1 MTKQSSQQ
9 DHRPAKRPLS
19 HPERLRRLLIRTFP
33 AWVIL
38 CGMLVL
44 SAPNVRNFVE
54 HLIAVGGYID
64 EGAPR
69 AVTGSIAPLF
79 TPEVDHWQA
88 DIFRWARE
96 SSVDPNLLATVIQI
110 ESCGDPNAVSSAGA
124 QGLMQVMPFHFA
136 AGENPLDPETNVAR
150 GVGVLTECLFSA
162 YNPQIDVGLALACY
176 NGGPSVFVNAL
187 ADWHPQAQWY
197 YRWGSGI
204 YQDAA
209 AGLASSATLDAWL
222 QAGGDALCAAARRSL
237 GLTGTPSAE

>member
-1 MTKQSSQQ
+1 MAKQAPKQAHQ
-9 DHRPAKRPLS
+9 PVRQPLS
-19 HPERLRRLLIRTFP
+19 RKERLRRLLIRTFP

-38 CGMLVL
+38 CGVL
-44 SAPNVRNFVE
+44 ALGAPNVRNFVE

-64 EGAPR
+64 ESER
-69 AVTGSIAPLF
+69 AVTGNIAPLF

-88 DIFRWARE
+88 DIFRWARA

-124 QGLMQVMPFHFA
+124 LGLMQVMPFHFA
-136 AGENPLDPETNVAR
+136 EGENPLDPETNVAR

-176 NGGPSVFVNAL
+176 NGGPSVFVNAM
-187 ADWHPQAQWY
+187 ADWHPQAQGY

-204 YQDAA
+204 YPVSYTH
-209 AGLASSATLDAWL
+209 LTLPTIY
-222 QAGGDALCAAARRSL
+222 SV
-237 GLTGTPSAE
+237 

>member
-1 MTKQSSQQ
+1 VAKQAPKQAHQ
-9 DHRPAKRPLS
+9 PVRQPLS
-19 HPERLRRLLIRTFP
+19 RKERLRRLLIRTFP

-38 CGMLVL
+38 CGVL
-44 SAPNVRNFVE
+44 ALGAPNVRNFVE

-64 EGAPR
+64 ESER
-69 AVTGSIAPLF
+69 AVTGNIAPLF

-88 DIFRWARE
+88 DIFRWARA

-124 QGLMQVMPFHFA
+124 LGLMQVMPFHFA
-136 AGENPLDPETNVAR
+136 EGENPLDPETNVAR

-176 NGGPSVFVNAL
+176 NGGPSVFVNAM
-187 ADWHPQAQWY
+187 ADWHPQAQGY

-204 YQDAA
+204 YRDAA

-222 QAGGDALCAAARRSL
+222 RAGGDALCAAARRSL
-237 GLTGTPSAE
+237 GLTEAPSGD